1 MNAMWQMWE
10 NRFCKATC
18 ERIITLASL
27 LPEVD
32 GVVGSGSG
40 ESNLVK
46 EIRRSKVRWL
56 SGAMPDFKDLYL
68 DLVDM
73 FQQAN
78 KVAFG
83 VELWHLHELQFTCY
97 NSEDQGCYDWHN
109 DVLWQSQNLSHRKL
123 SMVIQLSDPNNY
135 EGGDFEMQP
144 LFLGS
149 PDPAVL
155 KKQGTTIIFPSF
167 VQHRVTPVTKGTRYS
182 LVAWME
188 GPKWK

>member
-10 NRFCKATC
+10 NRFSKAAC
-18 ERIITLASL
+18 ERIISLGNL
-27 LPEVD
+27 LPEKQAE
-32 GVVGSGSG
+32 VGGG
-40 ESNLVK
+40 EIGYIDK
-46 EIRRSKVRWL
+46 EVRRSKIRWL

-73 FQQAN
+73 FHQSN
-78 KVAFG
+78 KLAFG
-83 VELWHLHELQFTCY
+83 AELWHLHELQFTCY

-109 DVLWQSQNLSHRKL
+109 DVLWQSTNPSHRKL

-144 LFLGS
+144 LFLKS
-149 PDPAVL
+149 PDLAVL

-167 VQHRVTPVTKGTRYS
+167 INHRVTPVTKGTHYS
-182 LVAWME
+182 LVSCME
-188 GPKWK
+188 GQKWR